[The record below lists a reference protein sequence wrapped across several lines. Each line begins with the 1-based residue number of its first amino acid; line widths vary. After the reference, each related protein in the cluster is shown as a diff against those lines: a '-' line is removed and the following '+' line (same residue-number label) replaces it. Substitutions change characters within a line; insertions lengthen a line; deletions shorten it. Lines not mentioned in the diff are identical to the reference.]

1 MVAKKV
7 KNEMETFYSV
17 KVKKQVNVPISN
29 ITVQKTQMKNGRTS
43 YMLRAE
49 KDGNKLVK
57 FVNKETYQKYC

>member
-1 MVAKKV
+1 MGAKKV